1 MQANI
6 KDPQFNVQWFK
17 QFTIV
22 LNALDNLEARRHVNA
37 MCLAA
42 DIPLVES
49 GTQGYLG
56 QAYVIKK
63 DETEC
68 FDCQPK
74 PTPTTYPVCTIR
86 STPSAPIHCIVW
98 AKSFLFSQLFGN
110 SEDEDV
116 LEADDSEENG
126 KKYV

>member
-1 MQANI
+1 
-6 KDPQFNVQWFK
+6 
-17 QFTIV
+17 
-22 LNALDNLEARRHVNA
+22 

-98 AKSFLFSQLFGN
+98 SKSFLFRYCTCAYARQ
-110 SEDEDV
+110 
-116 LEADDSEENG
+116 
-126 KKYV
+126 KKQANLLNISRLQPVVW